1 MSFLKPKTH
10 IDQGDVVILYLSV
23 NSMHAI
29 EAVPTIVNKK
39 GEVIAHIFQTPY
51 GSLKVESKFVIKIG
65 MNCCTNTT
73 YTSFIVRYY
82 RGGIW

>member
-1 MSFLKPKTH
+1 MSFLRPKTH

-51 GSLKVESKFVIKIG
+51 GSLKVESKFLIKIDI
-65 MNCCTNTT
+65 NCC
-73 YTSFIVRYY
+73 I
-82 RGGIW
+82 